1 MRICWPRRE
10 CITGFIME
18 CLSWHRIAYYEE
30 TAEKLPFP
38 INKFIADTKGYELF
52 LLVTNGATAIL
63 NYSVRKLTGSTI
75 ESGCGWVYNINI
87 RYRYLI
93 LSVDIK
99 NAETVRKDA

>member
-1 MRICWPRRE
+1 MLEVCFSAHPNIQYR
-10 CITGFIME
+10 T
-18 CLSWHRIAYYEE
+18 
-30 TAEKLPFP
+30 
-38 INKFIADTKGYELF
+38 ELF

-75 ESGCGWVYNINI
+75 ESGRGWVYNINI

-99 NAETVRKDA
+99 NAETV

>member
-1 MRICWPRRE
+1 MEGRTVFVIAHRLSTVRNSNAIMVLDQGEIMREAIMRICWPRRE

-52 LLVTNGATAIL
+52 VGDEMVLQQF
-63 NYSVRKLTGSTI
+63 
-75 ESGCGWVYNINI
+75 
-87 RYRYLI
+87 
-93 LSVDIK
+93 
-99 NAETVRKDA
+99 